1 MLSNTSRYA
10 LRAVIYLASKGD
22 DGTRIGIKKIAEDLD
37 IPSPFLGKILQT
49 LAKKKLL
56 LSTKGPNGGFAY
68 PSDAKNVTLYDI
80 ITVIDG
86 DELFTRCLL
95 SDKNCHEEDNV
106 CSMHNEYHTIRKEII
121 TMFKGKTI
129 LELAKANKKLE
140 NIIY

>member
-10 LRAVIYLASKGD
+10 LRAVIYLASKGS
-22 DGTRIGIKKIAEDLD
+22 DGERIGIKKIAEDLD

-56 LSTKGPNGGFAY
+56 LSTKGPNGGFAF
-68 PSDAKNVTLYDI
+68 PGDATTVTLYDI
-80 ITVIDG
+80 IAVIDG
-86 DELFTRCLL
+86 EELFTRCLL
-95 SDKNCHEEDNV
+95 SDKNCSEEKEV
-106 CSMHNEYHTIRKEII
+106 CAMHNEYHNIRKEIVE
-121 TMFKGKTI
+121 MFKGKTI